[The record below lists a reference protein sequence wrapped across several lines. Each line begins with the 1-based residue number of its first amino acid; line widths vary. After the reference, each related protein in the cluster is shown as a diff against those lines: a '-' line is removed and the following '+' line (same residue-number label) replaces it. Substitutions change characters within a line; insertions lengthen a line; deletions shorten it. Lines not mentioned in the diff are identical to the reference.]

1 MAMHPTGEYQ
11 PQSRQSARLF
21 LQSSE
26 LGPLTPSPAGECVP
40 LPPPFGPGGTHS
52 LAREGR
58 GDKGTEDFRN
68 TEAGNLVKVYSVLG
82 YLNNDLMKY
91 FENFQYK

>member
-40 LPPPFGPGGTHS
+40 LPLPLVPGGHTP
-52 LAREGR
+52 LREKGGGTR
-58 GDKGTEDFRN
+58 GQT
-68 TEAGNLVKVYSVLG
+68 LWYS
-82 YLNNDLMKY
+82 KY
-91 FENFQYK
+91 INIL